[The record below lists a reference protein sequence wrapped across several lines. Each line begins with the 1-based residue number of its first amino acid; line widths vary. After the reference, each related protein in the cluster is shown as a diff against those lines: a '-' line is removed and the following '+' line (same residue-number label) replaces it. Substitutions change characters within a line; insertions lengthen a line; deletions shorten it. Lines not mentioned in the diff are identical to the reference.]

1 MKKEI
6 LPSEK
11 LDNLVI
17 LNKLNNEKINW
28 YEIYRKYKLEENSI
42 KEYCDDIFNFI
53 VYNDQLNMY
62 GLFLHV
68 IPYINFNNKLN
79 FVLLK
84 MYISMKRITKSDIE
98 KIISCFHN
106 NRLINEI
113 INHFIVCGY
122 QIDEQFLEKY
132 IDNLDFGIISSY
144 LNLSENFMDKY
155 QDKLNWNNLIVCQV
169 LSERFMEKH
178 INKIN
183 WNLIGEHQRLSEK
196 FIEKYSNEI
205 NWDDVSMYQK
215 LSEDF
220 MTKFQNKVDWNLI
233 SEYQYLSEL
242 FIEKFQDK
250 VNWELIFKNQK
261 LSNKFRKQFRNKIN

>member
-17 LNKLNNEKINW
+17 LNKLNNEKVNW

-42 KEYCDDIFNFI
+42 KEYCGDIFNFI

-84 MYISMKRITKSDIE
+84 MYISIKRIAKSDIE

-106 NRLINEI
+106 NRLMNEI

-122 QIDEQFLEKY
+122 PIGEQFLEKY
-132 IDNLDFGIISSY
+132 IDNLDFDIISSY

-155 QDKLNWNNLIVCQV
+155 QDKLNWNNLIVYQV

-205 NWDDVSMYQK
+205 NWDDVSMYQEF
-215 LSEDF
+215 SE
-220 MTKFQNKVDWNLI
+220 
-233 SEYQYLSEL
+233 E